1 VRSIGS
7 LHYMASSIG
16 SRDSMAS
23 GIGSRDNMASGI
35 GSRDNMASYRPDS
48 SVGGNRVDSSV
59 GGNRADTGNN
69 IIDSSDMVDSSI
81 GGNWNSSGVDSSR
94 ISISITLSNGVDGS
108 MVHSRDGGYRADS
121 RVGGYRS
128 DSRVGRHRADSRVG
142 RHRADSRV
150 GRHGSDSRVGRYRA
164 DSRVGGHRADRS
176 NGSYNIVDSSNMV
189 DSSIGGNW
197 NSSGVDS
204 SRISIS
210 ITLSNGVNNRGS
222 VQAIVG
228 GVGSERSEEGGAVG
242 QWVVVNSR
250 HRYTGVHNLRFRLS
264 EGNSGQSENSKHLH
278 IGTKCR

>member
-16 SRDSMAS
+16 SRD
-23 GIGSRDNMASGI
+23 NMASGI
-35 GSRDNMASYRPDS
+35 GSRDDMASYRPDS

-150 GRHGSDSRVGRYRA
+150 SRHGS

-222 VQAIVG
+222 VQSIVG

-278 IGTKCR
+278 VESV

>member
-1 VRSIGS
+1 
-7 LHYMASSIG
+7 
-16 SRDSMAS
+16 
-23 GIGSRDNMASGI
+23 
-35 GSRDNMASYRPDS
+35 
-48 SVGGNRVDSSV
+48 
-59 GGNRADTGNN
+59 
-69 IIDSSDMVDSSI
+69 MVDSSI

-142 RHRADSRV
+142 
-150 GRHGSDSRVGRYRA
+150 
-164 DSRVGGHRADRS
+164 GHRADRS
-176 NGSYNIVDSSNMV
+176 NRSYNIVDSSNMV

-197 NSSGVDS
+197 DSSGIDS

-250 HRYTGVHNLRFRLS
+250 HRDTGIHDLRFRLS
-264 EGNSGQSENSKHLH
+264 EGNSGQSENGKHLH
-278 IGTKCR
+278 YAGWTIQGGMSPC